1 MLLCPGPAGRQRVT
15 PDFLRRRFAAREAGG
30 LPAPAAGAVE
40 KLPARGAGAV
50 DGLTAAAVLIPLI
63 THADGMTVLFTRRT
77 EHLADHAGQVSFPG
91 GRVEPG
97 DGGPVATALREAQE
111 EVGLDGERVEVI
123 GCLDSCDTSTG
134 FLVTPVVGLVTPP
147 LALTLDAF
155 EVAEAFEVP
164 LGFLLDP
171 ANRRR
176 ETLMHEG
183 RRRAYVALDYRG
195 HTIWGA
201 TARIVVSLHEALYG
215 R

>member
-1 MLLCPGPAGRQRVT
+1 MLLSPGPAGREPVT
-15 PDFLRRRFAAREAGG
+15 PGFLRCRLAACEAGG
-30 LPAPAAGAVE
+30 AGSLAGDAA
-40 KLPARGAGAV
+40 
-50 DGLTAAAVLIPLI
+50 DGLTPAAVLIPLVA
-63 THADGMTVLFTRRT
+63 HAGEMTAIFTRRT

-97 DGGPVATALREAQE
+97 DAGPVATALRETQE
-111 EVGLDGERVEVI
+111 EIGLEPERIEVI
-123 GCLDSCDTSTG
+123 GCLERCDTSTG

-147 LALTLDAF
+147 LTFTLDSF

-176 ETLMHEG
+176 ESVIYRG
-183 RRRAYVALDYRG
+183 RKREYFALDYEGR
-195 HTIWGA
+195 TIWGA
-201 TARIVVSLHEALYG
+201 TARMVISLHEALYG